1 MLLRRKPTDI
11 AVAAEREA
19 RRLRIFRL
27 RWPVLHTLES
37 SSHKV
42 PSEWLLLV
50 LLPAGLGSGVQHPLS
65 SSMVSRA
72 YEEGPRRLVL
82 GTYSFS
88 GDLGKMALPATA
100 ALIASLVGWRWATRS
115 VGMLALAPTFYGFVS
130 DWGGVQLT
138 LSLVGLM
145 VMVAIPLATLLRL
158 PQVGD
163 VNHVD

>member
-1 MLLRRKPTDI
+1 
-11 AVAAEREA
+11 
-19 RRLRIFRL
+19 
-27 RWPVLHTLES
+27 
-37 SSHKV
+37 
-42 PSEWLLLV
+42 
-50 LLPAGLGSGVQHPLS
+50 
-65 SSMVSRA
+65 
-72 YEEGPRRLVL
+72 
-82 GTYSFS
+82 
-88 GDLGKMALPATA
+88 MALPATA